1 MATYLG
7 ETDVSASDAHYG
19 AFTPRDWA
27 LEFLEMYAGIDG
39 AHQKQW
45 LLDTLARILL
55 GAPVTVHL
63 ARWSNGTAEHR
74 FSVGTSEEYR
84 AWVREYNAGGECRW
98 RVGTPP

>member
-45 LLDTLARILL
+45 LLDTLA
-55 GAPVTVHL
+55 
-63 ARWSNGTAEHR
+63 AEHR

-84 AWVREYNAGGECRW
+84 AWVRKYNAGGECRW
-98 RVGTPP
+98 RVGIPP